1 MMPVKITVRCKIVT
15 PMLSS
20 GANPQKFEIRSSAIK
35 AGLRFW
41 WRAFQPLEGEE
52 LYKEEA
58 KLFGS
63 TDICCPFSI
72 LLMPDDNTFQYWR
85 PGSRVDSGSDEYAWG
100 EGVGYVFF
108 SIYKTAKYKW
118 QQGKSVKVESAQI
131 KPPNSNPS
139 KSGRTVAKPGGRF
152 TIQINF
158 TSRESKPSQV
168 GDVLCALWLLENL
181 SGLGGRTRR
190 GAGCFK
196 IEPIDLEKDIDIG
209 HVPDFDQSSFANAR
223 EYIASG
229 LKMIFSRWFKGKI
242 ACSLPTHTAFR
253 NGHSQ
258 IMIFSG
264 LRNRNYLTGKG
275 AIRAMDAIGQRMRN
289 FRHTNPHDEAE
300 KMHHALT
307 GEGKTKSNIPDI
319 KVLQKAQLGL
329 PITYNFRGHK
339 EFGTRGKP
347 AYFGGYKAGG
357 VVYDEKTQTAKIG
370 DKRKVERRASPL
382 LISCH
387 EFNNTTPYAVICHFP
402 APILPKGQRIWLKA
416 KSGSMAKDCY
426 PKASVKYDYIDKLL
440 VKGDVVNGKQ
450 RNPLCTAFNDHW
462 PVYNRNG
469 EVFFETTEPEP
480 RIPDVSITPESTS
493 ETKADI
499 DPEEI
504 KRNYLLQAPQQKDDL
519 PWFLA
524 EISGPSTGKKRTT
537 KWPCDLWYL
546 EGENL
551 KSETIT
557 WYVRPKQLDSER
569 DVKKEQGS
577 LFLCTKQPDSNTKG
591 NNTFLY
597 NVTKPVLSNDSAE

>member
-1 MMPVKITVRCKIVT
+1 MMPVKIIVQCRIVT

-41 WRAFQPLEGEE
+41 WRAFQSLEKEE

-63 TDICCPFSI
+63 TDKCCPFSI
-72 LLMPDDNTFQYWR
+72 LLMPDDKTFQYWK
-85 PGSRVDSGSDEYAWG
+85 PGSQVDTAWG

-108 SIYKTAKYKW
+108 SIYKAASYQW
-118 QQGKSVKVESAQI
+118 QQGRRVKVESKI
-131 KPPNSNPS
+131 KPGN
-139 KSGRTVAKPGGRF
+139 SGRTVAKPGGRF
-152 TIQINF
+152 KISINF
-158 TSRESKPSQV
+158 NGSESTQA
-168 GDVLCALWLLENL
+168 GDVLCSLWLLENL
-181 SGLGGRTRR
+181 GGLGGRTRR

-196 IEPIDLEKDIDIG
+196 IESIDLERDIDIG
-209 HVPDFDQSSFANAR
+209 DVPDFDQSSFVNAR

-229 LKMIFSRWFKGKI
+229 LKVIFSRWFKGKSPS
-242 ACSLPTHTAFR
+242 SLPTHTAFR
-253 NGHSQ
+253 DGHAQ

-264 LRNRNYLTGKG
+264 LNGRNDLTGKG
-275 AIRAMDAIGQRMRN
+275 AIRAMDAIGQRMRD
-289 FRHTNPHDEAE
+289 FRLRNPHDEAK

-307 GEGKTKSNIPDI
+307 GEGKTKSDIPDI

-329 PITYNFRGHK
+329 PIIYNFRGHK

-347 AYFGGYKAGG
+347 AYPAGYKAKGG
-357 VVYDEKTQTAKIG
+357 VVYDEITQKAQIN
-370 DKRKVERRASPL
+370 DKKKVDRRASPL

-387 EFNNTTPYAVICHFP
+387 EFNDNTPYAVVCHFL

-426 PKASVKYDYIDKLL
+426 PKAPVNEYDYVDKLL
-440 VKGDVVNGKQ
+440 KKGDVINGKK
-450 RNPLCTAFNDHW
+450 RKALCTAFKDYW
-462 PVYNRNG
+462 PIYDRTG
-469 EVFFETTEPEP
+469 AVFFEPVESELKMPNISTT
-480 RIPDVSITPESTS
+480 TQSTS
-493 ETKADI
+493 KTKADI

-504 KRNYLLQAPQQKDDL
+504 KKNYLLQAPQQKDDL

-524 EISGPSTGKKRTT
+524 EISGPSTGKKHKR

-551 KSETIT
+551 KRDLKT
-557 WYVRPKQLDSER
+557 WYVSPKQLDAER
-569 DVKKEQGS
+569 DVKREQGS
-577 LFLCTKQPDSNTKG
+577 LFLCTKHPDPIERE
-591 NNTFLY
+591 NNIFLY
-597 NVTKPVLSNDSAE
+597 NVTKPVLPNDSAE

>member
-1 MMPVKITVRCKIVT
+1 MMPVKITVQCKIVT

-35 AGLRFW
+35 SGLRFW

-63 TDICCPFSI
+63 TDQCCPFSI
-72 LLMPDDNTFQYWR
+72 LLMPDDKTFQYWK
-85 PGSRVDSGSDEYAWG
+85 PGNSVTNELDHAWG

-108 SIYKTAKYKW
+108 SIYTPGNRQQHRPAK
-118 QQGKSVKVESAQI
+118 I
-131 KPPNSNPS
+131 KPPDH
-139 KSGRTVAKPGGRF
+139 KSSRTVAKPGGQF

-158 TSRESKPSQV
+158 TSRESKPSQI
-168 GDVLCALWLLENL
+168 GDVLCSLWLLENL

-196 IEPIDLEKDIDIG
+196 IESIDLEKDIDIG
-209 HVPDFDQSSFANAR
+209 DVPDFDQSSFANAR

-229 LKMIFSRWFKGKI
+229 LKIIFSRWFKGKNPS
-242 ACSLPTHTAFR
+242 SLPIHTAFR
-253 NGHSQ
+253 DSHSQ

-264 LRNRNYLTGKG
+264 LNGRNDLTGKG
-275 AIRAMDAIGQRMRN
+275 AIRAMDAIGRRMRD
-289 FRHTNPHDEAE
+289 FRLRNPHDEAK
-300 KMHHALT
+300 KMHNALS
-307 GEGKTKSNIPDI
+307 GEGKPKSDIPKI
-319 KVLQKAQLGL
+319 NVLQKAQLGL
-329 PITYNFRGHK
+329 PIIYNFRGRE

-347 AYFGGYKAGG
+347 AYPAGYEAKGG
-357 VVYDEKTQTAKIG
+357 VVYDEKTQEAQID
-370 DKRKVERRASPL
+370 DKKNVGRRASPL

-387 EFNNTTPYAVICHFP
+387 EFNDTTPYAVICHFP

-416 KSGSMAKDCY
+416 GYNAKDCY
-426 PKASVKYDYIDKLL
+426 PKAPVKYDYVDKLL
-440 VKGDVVNGKQ
+440 INGDVINGKQ
-450 RNPLCTAFNDHW
+450 RKPLCTAFNDHW
-462 PVYNRNG
+462 PVYDRNG

-480 RIPDVSITPESTS
+480 KMPDTLATTQSTS
-493 ETKADI
+493 KPRADI

-504 KRNYLLQAPQQKDDL
+504 KRNYLLQAPPQKNDL

-524 EISGPSTGKKRTT
+524 EISGPSTCENRKKHTR
-537 KWPCDLWYL
+537 KWPCILWYL

-551 KSETIT
+551 KRETET
-557 WYVRPKQLDSER
+557 WYVRPKQLDFAR
-569 DVKKEQGS
+569 DVKREQGS
-577 LFLCTKQPDSNTKG
+577 LFLCTKQPDSSNTKG
-591 NNTFLY
+591 NNMFLY